1 VIKVNKIFYLFI
13 CAIVFLY
20 TSILHAA
27 VDIVVNEND
36 SPDPIAAGGTLTYTL
51 NVANNGPDDSTGVS
65 LTAALPATVSL
76 QSVVSSQGTC
86 TGTTTITCSLG
97 NIDNNAAVNIVI
109 KVTVPTTPGTLTS
122 TFTGSSGQIDTNLT
136 NNSKIETTTVVQ
148 SADLQITKTDSADPV
163 SEGRLIIMCWRSR
176 I

>member
-1 VIKVNKIFYLFI
+1 MIKVNKIFYLFI

-76 QSVVSSQGTC
+76 QVSFLRRGHVQVQQQLLVVW
-86 TGTTTITCSLG
+86 
-97 NIDNNAAVNIVI
+97 VI
-109 KVTVPTTPGTLTS
+109 
-122 TFTGSSGQIDTNLT
+122 
-136 NNSKIETTTVVQ
+136 
-148 SADLQITKTDSADPV
+148 
-163 SEGRLIIMCWRSR
+163 LIIMRQS
-176 I
+176 IL

>member
-1 VIKVNKIFYLFI
+1 MKNVPPMEENFVIKVNKIFYLFI

-65 LTAALPATVSL
+65 LT
-76 QSVVSSQGTC
+76 SVTC
-86 TGTTTITCSLG
+86 
-97 NIDNNAAVNIVI
+97 
-109 KVTVPTTPGTLTS
+109 
-122 TFTGSSGQIDTNLT
+122 
-136 NNSKIETTTVVQ
+136 NSKF
-148 SADLQITKTDSADPV
+148 AKCRFFAGDMYRYNNNYL
-163 SEGRLIIMCWRSR
+163 
-176 I
+176 